1 VNPDNNLDSV
11 DQNGSI
17 SGQLE
22 ILDSVNEFSQEI
34 RSMCSSSD
42 DNVVDD
48 STSENE
54 NGFKA
59 GVSEVSPVIFRQK
72 LATWA
77 AKKTTA
83 IEVRSM
89 NCWESYVK
97 EDTAFQKTVEH
108 FYQHLELYQLCQSVV
123 GSTYT
128 LELSMVFTKFYR
140 KIPHLWKRT
149 QESN

>member
-1 VNPDNNLDSV
+1 MNPDNNLDSV

-59 GVSEVSPVIFRQK
+59 GVSEFSPVTSRQK

-77 AKKTTA
+77 AKNNCHRGTVNELLGILREGGHSLPKDSRTLLSTPRTVSTLSKCGGQYVYLG
-83 IEVRSM
+83 IEHGV
-89 NCWESYVK
+89 
-97 EDTAFQKTVEH
+97 H
-108 FYQHLELYQLCQSVV
+108 
-123 GSTYT
+123 
-128 LELSMVFTKFYR
+128 
-140 KIPHLWKRT
+140 
-149 QESN
+149 